1 LTAQITAV
9 GESYGLKIF
18 FSFTR
23 FCIVYL
29 PQVNSALDV
38 KEGKIRAG
46 FAVLAL
52 TAAGEHQYW
61 TR

>member
-1 LTAQITAV
+1 LIAQITAV
-9 GESYGLKIF
+9 GEFSGLKIF

-23 FCIVYL
+23 FGVVYL

-46 FAVLAL
+46 FGV
-52 TAAGEHQYW
+52 GGFW
-61 TR
+61 